1 MYFGLVIIL
10 SLFSVLYGQDVC
22 DRCKGANLCFFPD
35 ARDCRMYN
43 ICQSKRKQHMRCSFG
58 TFFDANNKICNYPSR
73 VKCASDPC
81 SVNSAVTS
89 YADDHGNCRHY
100 WKCVDGMSTA
110 VCCPYGTGYD
120 KGNRTCVPTR
130 NCNSTCSLYSQKDG
144 PQVSGRVQV
153 VCRNEKS
160 TLSCPSGDVIRIKEA
175 VYGGADPMTCMF
187 EQDTSSCTNVDATQI
202 LGPLCNDKQTC
213 EVHIPSIMSDR
224 CPLIAKQ
231 VEIRYVCEAGCKL
244 RPVGNNGVS
253 FYNLASKGTIM
264 SCGPGTRFDQASC
277 GCIGTGEAPQCRLE
291 VQVLFGEVGE
301 TIVKNMAD
309 SGIHIDG
316 HQVLQVS
323 GYGRFLGSSWI
334 QIPFYNNNDRMS
346 RMFGFQLRVYPLPAD
361 ANSATKQVLLSNC
374 QSDHNI
380 KDSASLEVYLN
391 TVEKIIYFRAVNF
404 LDVASVISV
413 PYIDETWSN
422 VLFLF
427 NGQSMFAK
435 LQYVDPN
442 SKNLLEATDT
452 APFSGKIKTGLS
464 PLKIGGCWTN
474 GGVKA
479 YIDEIQ
485 MSFCKTRFPDA
496 SAGAGAQS
504 SPNSQKLTTAPPGSV
519 VP

>member
-1 MYFGLVIIL
+1 MYYGLALLLVLLPVI
-10 SLFSVLYGQDVC
+10 YGQDIC
-22 DRCKGANLCFFPD
+22 AGCKGAHVCFASD

-43 ICQSKRKQHMRCSFG
+43 ICHSKRKQSMRCPFG
-58 TFFDANNKICNYPSR
+58 TFFDDNNNICNYPSY
-73 VKCASDPC
+73 VNCQSDPC

-89 YADDHGNCRHY
+89 YADGHGNCRHY
-100 WKCVDGMSTA
+100 WKCIEGLSTA
-110 VCCPYGTGYD
+110 FCCPYGTGYNS
-120 KGNRTCVPTR
+120 GLRQCVPDT
-130 NCNSTCSLYSQKDG
+130 NCNSTCSLYAQADG
-144 PQVSGRVQV
+144 PQDTGRVQII
-153 VCRNEKS
+153 CRSEKS
-160 TLSCPSGDVIRIKEA
+160 TLRCPSGDVIRVKEA
-175 VYGGADPMTCMF
+175 IYGGADPITCRF
-187 EQDTSSCTNVDATQI
+187 EQDTSSCNNVDATKVVGQ
-202 LGPLCNDKQTC
+202 LCNGKQTC
-213 EVHIPSIMSDR
+213 EVHIPSIMSDH
-224 CPLIAKQ
+224 CPQIAKQ
-231 VEIRYVCEAGCKL
+231 VEARYVCEAGCKL
-244 RPVGNNGVS
+244 RPVGVNRIS

-264 SCGPGTRFDQASC
+264 TCGPGTRFDQASC

-291 VQVLFGEVGE
+291 VQVLFGEVGQ
-301 TIVKNMAD
+301 TLVKNMAD

-361 ANSATKQVLLSNC
+361 PNSPTKQVLLSNC
-374 QSDHNI
+374 QSDQFI
-380 KDSASLEVYLN
+380 EDSASLEVYLN
-391 TVEKIIYFRAVNF
+391 TAEKKIYFRAVNF
-404 LDVASVISV
+404 LGVASVISV

-435 LQYVDPN
+435 LQYVQQDT
-442 SKNLLEATDT
+442 KNLMESTDK

-464 PLKIGGCWTN
+464 PLKIGGCRN
-474 GGVKA
+474 NNGVKA

-496 SAGAGAQS
+496 SAGNSAAQN
-504 SPNSQKLTTAPPGSV
+504 SPPATTVNPV